1 MKTTCEGFC
10 DGCNEAIE
18 AENVEHAGEVVAER
32 HQAPFA
38 AYLVEAADEEVLIA
52 GAAFERPEGMLDR
65 EVAGS
70 VPNLRIS
77 SAQSALRKK
86 LAGNWPIT
94 HLESRGEF
102 IRAFE
107 LTRKHLQ
114 IGRA

>member
-52 GAAFERPEGMLDR
+52 GAAFERPEGMLDDGGAATHQLACVFACHPGAMTVQNRFVLPAKDAAGFRLR
-65 EVAGS
+65 E
-70 VPNLRIS
+70 
-77 SAQSALRKK
+77 
-86 LAGNWPIT
+86 
-94 HLESRGEF
+94 
-102 IRAFE
+102 
-107 LTRKHLQ
+107 
-114 IGRA
+114 IGR